1 MKKNFALKI
10 VIIFFLLGVLLI
22 VGLGVTY
29 TYMLDQLETIGVEQG
44 NIALLESINEQ
55 LAQGRLA
62 IIISLAIYAVISILI
77 GFFVAKSLVF
87 PMKKLI
93 KSAEK
98 MTSGEN
104 IKTNE
109 TQKTGE
115 VGDLENAIN
124 IMTNELREK
133 LNEVNRQKRQI

>member
-1 MKKNFALKI
+1 M
-10 VIIFFLLGVLLI
+10 
-22 VGLGVTY
+22 GLGVTY

-87 PMKKLI
+87 PMNKLI

-98 MTSGEN
+98 MT
-104 IKTNE
+104 
-109 TQKTGE
+109 
-115 VGDLENAIN
+115 
-124 IMTNELREK
+124 
-133 LNEVNRQKRQI
+133 